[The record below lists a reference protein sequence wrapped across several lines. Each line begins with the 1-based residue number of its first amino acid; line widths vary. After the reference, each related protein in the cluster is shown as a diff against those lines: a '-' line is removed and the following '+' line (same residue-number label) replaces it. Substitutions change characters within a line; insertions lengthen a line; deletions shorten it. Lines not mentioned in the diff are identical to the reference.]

1 MEDFN
6 TATMPSLKFYDLE
19 KWEKQE
25 TIRKAAKRARDLRK
39 GVTKDVQKEFDDEEA
54 RKAEIKKIQD
64 ERKHHGVAEALF
76 TMDVHKVKA
85 MKAQNLLKSKM
96 QMAHRSGDM
105 KEVARIQKLLE
116 GDDGW
121 G

>member
-54 RKAEIKKIQD
+54 RKAEGRGLS
-64 ERKHHGVAEALF
+64 ERQRQIASRLQSSTHHNEHL
-76 TMDVHKVKA
+76 
-85 MKAQNLLKSKM
+85 
-96 QMAHRSGDM
+96 
-105 KEVARIQKLLE
+105 
-116 GDDGW
+116 
-121 G
+121 